1 MQSVAHALSPV
12 AFPAF
17 TGAQVYMLQAT
28 AGTLADVAPEG
39 YRGIIDNMLK
49 EGDVPADMPVWLT
62 IDESNV
68 KAGKKHRRGG
78 AHVDGCYEVCD
89 WGGDGPSG
97 WLNGVPGRMLSPED
111 QRRSYENPNGGMIIA
126 SNFEACR
133 VWLGE
138 VDGVAGLGGDC
149 EHLRDQFD
157 GLDSS
162 MMEANRAYLTNSTCI
177 HESLPLKADY
187 PRQLVRITLSEQYK
201 FN

>member
-1 MQSVAHALSPV
+1 MLSAARPLSEVSFPEFTGTQIYMKRMRAAVAHLAVPQAYRALVRRMLFDASIEND
-12 AFPAF
+12 
-17 TGAQVYMLQAT
+17 QV
-28 AGTLADVAPEG
+28 
-39 YRGIIDNMLK
+39 
-49 EGDVPADMPVWLT
+49 VWLT
-62 IDESNV
+62 IDESHV
-68 KAGKKHRRGG
+68 KKGKKHRRGG
-78 AHVDGCYEVCD
+78 AHVDGCYEVAD

-111 QRRSYENPNGGMIIA
+111 QRRSYENQNGGMIIA

-138 VDGVAGLGGDC
+138 VEGVAGLGGDC

-177 HESLPLKADY
+177 HESLPLTKSFK
-187 PRQLVRITLSEQYK
+187 RQLVRITLSENYQY
-201 FN
+201 N